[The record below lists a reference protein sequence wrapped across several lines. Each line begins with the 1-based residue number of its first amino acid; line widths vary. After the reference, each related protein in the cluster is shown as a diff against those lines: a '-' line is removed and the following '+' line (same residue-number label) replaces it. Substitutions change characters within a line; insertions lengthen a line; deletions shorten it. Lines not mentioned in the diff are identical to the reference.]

1 MWLVALLQMV
11 AESGVSWVTFG
22 PDKQTKLALRES
34 RRLRAAAAA
43 RSRAAVSDDC
53 PECPGNPLRR

>member
-11 AESGVSWVTFG
+11 AEIGVSWVTFG

-43 RSRAAVSDDC
+43 R
-53 PECPGNPLRR
+53 EPGGGVRRLPGMPG